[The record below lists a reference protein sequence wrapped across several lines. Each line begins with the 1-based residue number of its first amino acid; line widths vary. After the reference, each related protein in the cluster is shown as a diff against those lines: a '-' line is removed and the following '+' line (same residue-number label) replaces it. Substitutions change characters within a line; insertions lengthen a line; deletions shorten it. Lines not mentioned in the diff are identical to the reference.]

1 MIATRPEHEDRKKL
15 VHRGQN
21 DVPPSSGA
29 WMHAWASKVFPICR
43 SITGEGLRATLE
55 SIQREIP
62 IEIHHVPSGTPV
74 LDWTIPDEWNIRD
87 AWIKNS
93 RGERVVDFRA
103 NNLHVVN
110 YSTPIRGRM
119 TMAQL
124 RSHLH
129 TLPDHPDWIPYRTS
143 YYKREWGFCLSHRQ
157 LLQLDEGEYDVC
169 IDASLK
175 PGVLSYGELLIAGQ
189 TEDEFL
195 ISAHCCHPSLGNDN
209 LSGVAV
215 AMALARSLQERKQL
229 RYSYRFLFVPGTI
242 GAITW
247 LARNESAVHHI
258 RHGLVLTCVGDD
270 GPFTYKKSRRG
281 NTTIDAAMQ
290 EVLADSGAPHR
301 VIDFSPYGYDERQ
314 YGSPGFNLP
323 VGCFM
328 RAQHGTF
335 PEYHTSADNLAFIK
349 PAALEESLET
359 LLKVITT
366 IEDGESGDS
375 ATTVAPKESVTPE
388 SPRFLNLKPKGEPQ
402 LGKYGV
408 YEAVGGDV
416 MPALWVL
423 NLSDGLHSLAQI
435 AIKSGVSFDKLAH
448 AADILCTRGLLKEVE
463 P

>member
-1 MIATRPEHEDRKKL
+1 MIATRPEHEDREKL

-21 DVPPSSGA
+21 DAPPSSGA
-29 WMHAWASKVFPICR
+29 RMHAWASEVFPICR

-55 SIQREIP
+55 CIQREIP
-62 IEIHHVPSGTPV
+62 IEIHHVPSGTLV

-87 AWIKNS
+87 AWIKSS

-110 YSTPIRGRM
+110 YSTPVQGKM
-119 TMAQL
+119 TLAQL
-124 RSHLH
+124 RNHLH

-143 YYKREWGFCLSHRQ
+143 YYKRDWGFCLSHRQ
-157 LLQLDEGEYDVC
+157 LLQLEEGEYDVC
-169 IDASLK
+169 IDALLN
-175 PGVLSYGELLIAGQ
+175 PGVLSYGELLIPGQ

-195 ISAHCCHPSLGNDN
+195 ISAHCCHPSLANDN

-215 AMALARSLQERKQL
+215 AMALAKSLQDREHL

-242 GAITW
+242 GAISW
-247 LARNESAVHHI
+247 LARNEATVHRI
-258 RHGLVLTCVGDD
+258 GHGLVLTCVGDS

-281 NTTIDAAMQ
+281 NAAIDAAMQ
-290 EVLADSGAPHR
+290 EALADSGAPHR

-335 PEYHTSADNLAFIK
+335 PEYHTSADNLSFIK
-349 PAALEESLET
+349 PAALEESLEK
-359 LLKVITT
+359 LQQVVAT
-366 IEDGESGDS
+366 IEDSEPCVTAAS
-375 ATTVAPKESVTPE
+375 AISDISPTPE
-388 SPRFLNLKPKGEPQ
+388 SPRFINLKPKGEPQ

-408 YEAVGGDV
+408 YETLGGDI

-435 AIKSGVSFDKLAH
+435 AIKSGLSFDKLAH